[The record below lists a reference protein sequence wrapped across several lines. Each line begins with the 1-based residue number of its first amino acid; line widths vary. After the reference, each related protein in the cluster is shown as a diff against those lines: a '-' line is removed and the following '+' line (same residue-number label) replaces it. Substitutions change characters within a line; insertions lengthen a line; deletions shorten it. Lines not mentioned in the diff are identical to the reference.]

1 MPPPPPPKPLKL
13 IKSTNEGT
21 LATNPRKR
29 DELNRRIEETRRK
42 LQSVRNLLICFN
54 VKVLIKGCKI
64 V

>member
-42 LQSVRNLLICFN
+42 LQSVRNLLMCLN
-54 VKVLIKGCKI
+54 E
-64 V
+64 